1 MSTLRLHQCA
11 TCLSERKLPY
21 RGDCTSWCDQCRDTK
36 FHTIKAEHVVAES
49 IENRMNRFLERS
61 ASRFK
66 PETEDAA
73 PPTREEICKKLN
85 GAGYP
90 ARHIVHIDKMEGPGV
105 VVALRLINARR
116 RDWNACLWGGNGT
129 GKTQI
134 AVKVAAA
141 RFAAQKPAGRY
152 VTLPDL
158 LVAMKS
164 GISREI
170 PQDEILRPF
179 RTAGFL
185 VIDECQDG
193 GSTEK
198 SNEWVRDTLRQIA
211 DVRYREFRPTLWIC
225 NANST
230 DEISTHLGQR
240 IVDRINET
248 GGLIHCN
255 WPSYRCSSAA

>member
-1 MSTLRLHQCA
+1 MTPTLRLHQCA

-21 RGDCTSWCDQCRDTK
+21 RGDTMSWCDQCK
-36 FHTIKAEHVVAES
+36 AIKYHTMQAEHVVAES
-49 IENRMNRFLERS
+49 IEARMKRFLETAS
-61 ASRFK
+61 SRFRK
-66 PETEDAA
+66 DDDERAA
-73 PPTREEICKKLN
+73 MTPEEIGKKLH

-90 ARHIVHIDKMEGPGV
+90 YRHIGHIGKMRGPGV
-105 VVALRLINARR
+105 AVAERLISSRR

-134 AVKVAAA
+134 AVRVAWA
-141 RFAAQKPAGRY
+141 RFEGGKPVGRY

-158 LVAMKS
+158 LTAMKS
-164 GISREI
+164 GIARDV
-170 PQDEILRPF
+170 PQDDLLRPF
-179 RTAGFL
+179 RTTGFL

-198 SNEWVRDTLRQIA
+198 SNEWVRETLRQIA
-211 DVRYREFRPTLWIC
+211 DVRYREFRPTLWLC
-225 NANST
+225 NATSA
-230 DEISTHLGQR
+230 DEISAHLGQR

-255 WPSYRCSSAA
+255 WPSYRSAA